1 MIKINKHLALTCLAY
16 MYFGIGVTVQQIGIK
31 AGLGLWPT
39 IIIYGT
45 SLIFFVIVM
54 FTSMQK
60 VKDKLTNP
68 HIKE

>member
-1 MIKINKHLALTCLAY
+1 MIKINKDLALTCFAY
-16 MYFGIGVTVQQIGIK
+16 LYFGIGLTVQRIGIK

-39 IIIYGT
+39 IVIFGT
-45 SLIFFVIVM
+45 SVLFFVIVM